1 MPTLYCP
8 KCGYNLTAL
17 TENRC
22 PECGGAFDPRQLR
35 ALQRAGIS
43 TRSVVLQLIFVPAG
57 FALLSTFCLFS
68 VAMSGDGGV
77 ATLVFAGLM
86 LLAAVT
92 LHAVPLAKAFV
103 RSRQL
108 REGCDAVGPFFRTA
122 WPCALLFIFAEA
134 ALTFAYFAGGCA
146 VIIINM
152 SFH

>member
-8 KCGYNLTAL
+8 NCGYNLTAL
-17 TENRC
+17 TQNVC
-22 PECGGAFDPRQLR
+22 PECGETFEPRQVR
-35 ALQRAGIS
+35 ALQRIGIT

-57 FALLSTFCLFS
+57 FALLSTLWLFS
-68 VAMSGDGGV
+68 VAVSGTGGGFL
-77 ATLVFAGLM
+77 LVFVGLM

-108 REGCDAVGPFFRTA
+108 RGGCVAVGPFFRSA

-134 ALTFAYFAGGCA
+134 ALIFAYFAGGCA
-146 VIIINM
+146 VILMNM
-152 SFH
+152 RFH

>member
-22 PECGGAFDPRQLR
+22 PECGGVFYPRQLR
-35 ALQRAGIS
+35 ALQRAGVS

-57 FALLSTFCLFS
+57 FALLSTLCLF
-68 VAMSGDGGV
+68 GV
-77 ATLVFAGLM
+77 AIGTGGGAMLIFVGLM
-86 LLAAVT
+86 LMAAVT

-108 REGCDAVGPFFRTA
+108 REGSDAVGPFFRTA
-122 WPCALLFIFAEA
+122 WPCVLLFIFAEA

-146 VIIINM
+146 VILMNM
-152 SFH
+152 NFH